1 MQKRLELL
9 IQRAEQL
16 ASDDAP
22 RRRVELVE
30 MAMQAGHSHAYADQ
44 IYDLAEEEGIDP
56 TFAFELVLNGI
67 GVRELTPPSDDEW
80 VESQVEAPPEW
91 VAGTEPAP
99 DAAARERHMRTT
111 FRRLRRMFD
120 EHESPKAALQAFA
133 REPDIAEVE
142 Y

>member
-16 ASDDAP
+16 ASDDTP
-22 RRRVELVE
+22 RRRSELTD
-30 MAMQAGHSHAYADQ
+30 MAIAAGHSRAYADQ
-44 IYDLAEEEGIDP
+44 IYDLAEEEGVDP

-67 GVRELTPPSDDEW
+67 GVRELTPPNNDQW
-80 VESQVEAPPEW
+80 VETQVEAPPEW
-91 VAGTEPAP
+91 VAEPDQSP
-99 DAAARERHMRTT
+99 GSAARERHMRTT

-120 EHESPKAALQAFA
+120 EHGTPKAALEAFA
-133 REPDIAEVE
+133 REPDVAELE